1 MGVSSDGTQGGALR
15 VVWTGDDEID
25 CVETCRD
32 LQMAGIEYRVA
43 QTPVGL
49 SGRMGVSWK
58 FAIGVSSVDYEA
70 AKRALGL
77 DAQDDDSSDENF
89 ELRDAAATTDRAR
102 PAEAKVRATD
112 YLRRWRPED
121 ATIKVWSQSA
131 SDTSSIVE
139 LSLTENLIRYRIE
152 RRKDG
157 MRQYF
162 VLPRD
167 EFRAREILRQ
177 IEKGEPPA

>member
-1 MGVSSDGTQGGALR
+1 
-15 VVWTGDDEID
+15 
-25 CVETCRD
+25 
-32 LQMAGIEYRVA
+32 
-43 QTPVGL
+43 
-49 SGRMGVSWK
+49 MGVSWK
-58 FAIGVSSVDYEA
+58 FAIGVSNSDYEA

-77 DAQDDDSSDENF
+77 DVQLNGSADEDL
-89 ELRDAAATTDRAR
+89 ELRDTAATTDGAG
-102 PAEAKVRATD
+102 PDEAKVRARA

-139 LSLTENLIRYRIE
+139 LSLKENLIRFRIE
-152 RRKDG
+152 RGKDG

-162 VLPRD
+162 VLPND

-177 IEKGEPPA
+177 IERGEPPA